1 MQRKM
6 SMKSTKEKNVNS
18 NIGFWERFAKIYTIV
33 QEKGNK
39 ELYSKLTGEILSVM
53 DENKDVLELACG
65 TGQIT
70 FVLADKVHSWIATDF
85 SPRMLAEAQKRKSA
99 KQYTNIR
106 FAVQDATKLTFA
118 DKSFDIVLIANAL
131 HIMPD
136 PGKALSE
143 IRRVLKDDGVLI
155 APTFVYSGKIN
166 HFKIRIMEKAGFH
179 TFYKWKKKDFVEF
192 IQSNGFFVLENK
204 IISGK
209 VLSECFLTGKKD
221 KNES

>member
-70 FVLADKVHSWIATDF
+70 FVL
-85 SPRMLAEAQKRKSA
+85 
-99 KQYTNIR
+99 
-106 FAVQDATKLTFA
+106 A